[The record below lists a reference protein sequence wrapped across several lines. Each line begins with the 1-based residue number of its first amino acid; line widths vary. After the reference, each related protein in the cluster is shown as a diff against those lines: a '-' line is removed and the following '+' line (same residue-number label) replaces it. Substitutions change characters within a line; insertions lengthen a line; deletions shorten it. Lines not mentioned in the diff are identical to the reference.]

1 MSREASD
8 ARIFRRL
15 RCDDTKII
23 AVGLIV
29 ITDVSTAIHMYR
41 VSRNVEA
48 GERVLEHRSM
58 ALQDVPIILRDTI
71 TSLLPVDCGEFEGT
85 VDESVKVCDVEP
97 LPEGAKLVLCSI
109 VITSIGRADYV
120 SICGQ
125 MVWCKPMW
133 AKNILNVTF

>member
-1 MSREASD
+1 LSREASI

-15 RCDDTKII
+15 GCDNTKII

-29 ITDVSTAIHMYR
+29 ITDVSTAIHIYR

-71 TSLLPVDCGEFEGT
+71 TRLLPVDCGEFEGT

-97 LPEGAKLVLCSI
+97 LPEGAKLVPFSI
-109 VITSIGRADYV
+109 VIRSIGMAD
-120 SICGQ
+120 
-125 MVWCKPMW
+125 
-133 AKNILNVTF
+133 

>member
-1 MSREASD
+1 M
-8 ARIFRRL
+8 
-15 RCDDTKII
+15 KII

-71 TSLLPVDCGEFEGT
+71 TSFTPTNSGEFEGT
-85 VDESVKVCDVEP
+85 VDESVKVCDV
-97 LPEGAKLVLCSI
+97 
-109 VITSIGRADYV
+109 
-120 SICGQ
+120 
-125 MVWCKPMW
+125 
-133 AKNILNVTF
+133 